1 MSTQNRRERDKE
13 KMRRSILDAAK
24 RLFVKEGFDN
34 VTLRRVASKIEYSPA
49 AIYRY
54 FKNKRE
60 ILSVLREEGFARY
73 VERQRVGIETI
84 SDPMER
90 LREGGRQYVRFALRE
105 PEYYYLMFS
114 TSCEQV
120 DLDGEW
126 AASSMI
132 SFKNFRATVQ
142 ECVKTGYFG
151 EMDVDTLVFGHWS
164 SVHGLAHLIGTGQ
177 VSALMGG
184 SLDVDA
190 LTENLLEFWMRPFDK
205 GLTPK
210 R

>member
-1 MSTQNRRERDKE
+1 MTVRNRRERDKE

-24 RLFVKEGFDN
+24 HLFVKEGVDN
-34 VTLRRVASKIEYSPA
+34 VTLRRIASKIEYSPA

-54 FKNKRE
+54 FKNKKE

-84 SDPMER
+84 PDPLER

-114 TSCEQV
+114 TNCDQV
-120 DLDGEW
+120 ELDGEW

-132 SFKNFRATVQ
+132 SFNNFRSTVQ
-142 ECVKTGYFG
+142 DCVSSGYFG
-151 EMDVDTLVFGHWS
+151 DVDVDTLVFGHWS
-164 SVHGLAHLIGTGQ
+164 SVHGLAHLISSGQ

-184 SLDVDA
+184 FLDVDT
-190 LTENLLEFWMRPFDK
+190 LTDNLLEFWMRPVVNR
-205 GLTPK
+205 PSSK